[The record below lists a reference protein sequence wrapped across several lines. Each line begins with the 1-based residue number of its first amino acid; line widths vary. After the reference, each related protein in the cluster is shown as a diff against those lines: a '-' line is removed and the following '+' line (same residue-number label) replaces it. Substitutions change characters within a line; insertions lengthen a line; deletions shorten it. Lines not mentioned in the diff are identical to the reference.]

1 MLNVHRRK
9 KQSKEVSKVKERNVE
24 CREMY
29 ASERKEY
36 KQLLVYTEE
45 KKKSETDQARI
56 AKLKQ

>member
-9 KQSKEVSKVKERNVE
+9 KQSKEVSKVKERNAE

-45 KKKSETDQARI
+45 KKKKRN
-56 AKLKQ
+56 